1 VTVRGEARA
10 WLDVVSGARNP
21 VWLVLRRKLRITGP
35 RALLDRFAAC
45 FPR

>member
-1 VTVRGEARA
+1 MRA
-10 WLDVVSGARNP
+10 ETAVWLDIVSKRRGPVVA
-21 VWLVLRRKLRITGP
+21 VLTGRLRVQGK

>member
-1 VTVRGEARA
+1 VFAVLARR
-10 WLDVVSGARNP
+10 LTIVGR
-21 VWLVLRRKLRITGP
+21 